1 MSWRSQVWSK
11 VHRDKSHL
19 SHEAGAAM
27 FQGLRIRLTLW
38 YCGVLGVALVLFGV
52 ALYFGTQYF
61 LLSPIASDAAM
72 HALVHQNEWYTN
84 SASQACPALGQ
95 QGQFGQ
101 PPGQGFQRPEQVAC
115 FDQNGNLL
123 AGQVTTNL
131 PSAFL
136 DNSLAKTALQTGQ
149 SAHDIVDAGGS
160 NGQIYRYA
168 LVVPNQAG
176 NGNAGVVVIGES
188 VQPQESALSL
198 LLKLLLGIGGVAL
211 LGAGVGGLFLA
222 NRALEPT
229 RLAWTNQQ
237 RFVADASHELRTPLT
252 LLRADA
258 EVLLRGRDRLDV
270 EDAALLEDIVVEANR
285 MARLSNNLL
294 TLARLDNSSLHREHE
309 VVNLVELAQRGA
321 RRVQALAEQHAITIR
336 VEDIGTPYVIGDPL
350 LLEQALLV
358 LLDNALKYSYS
369 EGHVNVR
376 VRAKDEQA
384 LLEVSDNGVGID
396 AEYLPHLGERFYR
409 VDKARS
415 REAGGTGLGLSIA
428 RSIAITHGGSLSFS
442 STTGK
447 GTTVTLA
454 LPLAYETHSDSREEE
469 SVRITSLPKQTFSD

>member
-11 VHRDKSHL
+11 VHRDKSRL
-19 SHEAGAAM
+19 SQEAGAAM

-61 LLSPIASDAAM
+61 LLTPIASDAAM

-84 SASQACPALGQ
+84 SAGQACPALGQ
-95 QGQFGQ
+95 QVQFGA

-123 AGQVTTNL
+123 AGQNTTSF

-136 DNSLAKTALQTGQ
+136 TNSIAKTALQSGQ
-149 SAHDIVDAGGS
+149 PANDIVDAGGTT
-160 NGQIYRYA
+160 GQIYRYA
-168 LVVPNQAG
+168 LVVPNQTG
-176 NGNAGVVVIGES
+176 NGNVGVVLIGES
-188 VQPQESALSL
+188 VQPQESALAL
-198 LLKLLLGIGGVAL
+198 LLTLLLSIGGVAL

-222 NRALEPT
+222 NRALDPA

-237 RFVADASHELRTPLT
+237 RFIADASHELSTPLT

-258 EVLLRGRDRLDV
+258 EVLLRGRERLDA

-285 MARLSNNLL
+285 MARLSNSLL
-294 TLARLDNSSLHREHE
+294 TLARLDNTSLHREHE

-321 RRVQALAEQHAITIR
+321 RRVRAMAEQSGITLQ
-336 VEDIGTPYVIGDPL
+336 VENIDTPYVIGDPL

-358 LLDNALKYSYS
+358 LLDNAIKYSYS
-369 EGHVNVR
+369 GGHVI
-376 VRAKDEQA
+376 VRAKTKDEQEIGRA
-384 LLEVSDNGVGID
+384 SCR
-396 AEYLPHLGERFYR
+396 ER
-409 VDKARS
+409 V
-415 REAGGTGLGLSIA
+415 
-428 RSIAITHGGSLSFS
+428 
-442 STTGK
+442 
-447 GTTVTLA
+447 
-454 LPLAYETHSDSREEE
+454 
-469 SVRITSLPKQTFSD
+469 